1 MVQDCLVLSEQLTN
15 FGKSTI
21 LLEYALGHNKSSRER
36 PAALP
41 SFLLDTQK
49 DVFETS
55 EDIMLE
61 PANGGARNLKA
72 PLNSKID
79 TAVRRQ

>member
-1 MVQDCLVLSEQLTN
+1 MVQDCLVLSEQLTS
-15 FGKSTI
+15 FDKSTI

-36 PAALP
+36 PAA
-41 SFLLDTQK
+41 FLLFFLDTQK

-55 EDIMLE
+55 EVIMLK
-61 PANGGARNLKA
+61 PANNGAQNLKA
-72 PLNSKID
+72 LLNSEID